1 MWLCHKGE
9 PDYRWAMTET
19 VVAHPTDP
27 LGAHA
32 LNSAEGLDPVAP
44 AYAHVVRIATL
55 LNALPIAIGAT
66 VLDLMLVREAGGPSG
81 LLTVAAW
88 LLGAIAV
95 VTIPSRR
102 AQRWGFK
109 IGDGQLRVARGWL
122 FRTDTIVPF
131 VRVQHIDVGQGPV
144 ERWFGLSHLV
154 VHTSGTHN
162 STVTLPGLH
171 ADLAAAMRETIRR
184 HIQTDF
190 A

>member
-1 MWLCHKGE
+1 
-9 PDYRWAMTET
+9 MTDS
-19 VVAHPTDP
+19 PTDP
-27 LGAHA
+27 FAADA
-32 LNSAEGLDPVAP
+32 LNAREGLDPVDP
-44 AYAHVVRIATL
+44 AYGHVIRITTA
-55 LNALPIAIGAT
+55 LNALPIAIGAS
-66 VLDLMLVREAGGPSG
+66 VFDWLLIREIGGPYG
-81 LLTVAAW
+81 LITGLAW
-88 LLGAIAV
+88 LFAVIAIV
-95 VTIPSRR
+95 SIPARR
-102 AQRWGFK
+102 VSRWGYK
-109 IGDGQLRVARGWL
+109 IGEGQLRVARGWL

-131 VRVQHIDVGQGPV
+131 VRVQHIDVGQGPI

>member
-1 MWLCHKGE
+1 
-9 PDYRWAMTET
+9 MTET
-19 VVAHPTDP
+19 PTAPTDP
-27 LGAHA
+27 FAPDA
-32 LNSAEGLDPVAP
+32 LNAREGLDPVDP
-44 AYAHVVRIATL
+44 AFVHVLRVATALTL
-55 LNALPIAIGAT
+55 LPLAVAAT
-66 VLDLMLVREAGGPSG
+66 IVDCLVMPRIGGPFG

-88 LLGAIAV
+88 LIAIVMTVAFPARR
-95 VTIPSRR
+95 VT
-102 AQRWGFK
+102 RWGFK
-109 IGDGQLRVARGWL
+109 IGEGQLRVARGWL

-144 ERWFGLSHLV
+144 ERLFGLSHLA

-162 STVTLPGLH
+162 SMVTLPGLR

>member
-1 MWLCHKGE
+1 
-9 PDYRWAMTET
+9 MTDHP
-19 VVAHPTDP
+19 APPTDP
-27 LGAHA
+27 FAPDA
-32 LNSAEGLDPVAP
+32 LNAAEGLDPVDP
-44 AYAHVVRIATL
+44 AYGHVLRIATA
-55 LNALPIAIGAT
+55 LNMVPLAIGAS
-66 VLDLMLVREAGGPSG
+66 VLDYFVMPAIGGPYG
-81 LLTVAAW
+81 LVTALAWVLAVLAVATFPA
-88 LLGAIAV
+88 
-95 VTIPSRR
+95 RR
-102 AQRWGFK
+102 VARWGFK
-109 IGDGQLRVARGWL
+109 IGEGQLRVARGWL

-131 VRVQHIDVGQGPV
+131 VRVQHIDVGQGPI

>member
-1 MWLCHKGE
+1 MTDTDAAPIDPFA
-9 PDYRWAMTET
+9 PD
-19 VVAHPTDP
+19 
-27 LGAHA
+27 A
-32 LNSAEGLDPVAP
+32 LNAAEGLDPIDP
-44 AYAHVVRIATL
+44 AYTQVVRITAA
-55 LNALPIAIGAT
+55 LNLIPLAIGASVVD
-66 VLDLMLVREAGGPSG
+66 VLVVPRIGGPFG
-81 LLTVAAW
+81 LLSVAAW
-88 LLGAIAV
+88 LLAILAI
-95 VTIPSRR
+95 VTIPARR
-102 AQRWGFK
+102 VSRWGFK
-109 IGDGQLRVARGWL
+109 IGGGQLRVARGWL

-162 STVTLPGLH
+162 STVTLPGLR

>member
-1 MWLCHKGE
+1 
-9 PDYRWAMTET
+9 MTDT
-19 VVAHPTDP
+19 PAPPPTDP
-27 LGAHA
+27 FAHDV
-32 LNSAEGLDPVAP
+32 LNAVEGLDPVDP
-44 AYAHVVRIATL
+44 AYTHVLRATIALNLIPVAIAASVVDYLVIPRI
-55 LNALPIAIGAT
+55 
-66 VLDLMLVREAGGPSG
+66 DGPYG

-88 LLGAIAV
+88 LLAIIAV
-95 VTIPSRR
+95 VTIPARR
-102 AQRWGFK
+102 VARWGYK
-109 IGDGQLRVARGWL
+109 IGEGQLRVARGWL

-131 VRVQHIDVGQGPV
+131 VRVQHIDVGQGPI
-144 ERWFGLSHLV
+144 ERLFGLSHLV

>member
-1 MWLCHKGE
+1 
-9 PDYRWAMTET
+9 MTEHP
-19 VVAHPTDP
+19 APPTDP
-27 LGAHA
+27 FAPDA
-32 LNSAEGLDPVAP
+32 LNAAEGLDPVDP
-44 AYAHVVRIATL
+44 AYGHVLRIATA
-55 LNALPIAIGAT
+55 LNMVPLAIGAS
-66 VLDLMLVREAGGPSG
+66 VLDYFVMPAIGGPYG
-81 LLTVAAW
+81 LVTALAWVLAVLAVATFPA
-88 LLGAIAV
+88 
-95 VTIPSRR
+95 RR
-102 AQRWGFK
+102 VARWGFK
-109 IGDGQLRVARGWL
+109 IGEGQLRVARGWL

-131 VRVQHIDVGQGPV
+131 VRVQHIDVGQGPI

>member
-1 MWLCHKGE
+1 
-9 PDYRWAMTET
+9 MTDT
-19 VVAHPTDP
+19 AAPPPTDP
-27 LGAHA
+27 FAHDA
-32 LNSAEGLDPVAP
+32 LNAVEGLDSVDPAYTHVLRATIALNLIPVA
-44 AYAHVVRIATL
+44 IATS
-55 LNALPIAIGAT
+55 
-66 VLDLMLVREAGGPSG
+66 VVDYLVIPQIEGPYG

-88 LLGAIAV
+88 LLAVIAV
-95 VTIPSRR
+95 ITIPARR
-102 AQRWGFK
+102 VARWGYK
-109 IGDGQLRVARGWL
+109 IGEGQLRVARGWL

-131 VRVQHIDVGQGPV
+131 VRVQHIDVGQGPI
-144 ERWFGLSHLV
+144 ERLFGLSHLV